1 MSPRPRTTSDQDLL
15 LALHQV
21 VSRQGPNLT
30 LADVAREAGVSAAT
44 LVQRFGSKRGM
55 LLAFASL
62 AAEGTDEEFA
72 AIREKHADVIDA
84 LREIVRCYARTLAS
98 SPEAVSNGLAFLQ
111 IDLSD
116 PDFHRH
122 ALAQARA
129 TLAEF
134 EKLLNDGVKS
144 GRLVKCDTRKLAF
157 ALNAIIGGSMLSWAV
172 LREGTSQHA
181 MQQAVDALMAPYISG
196 RSTSAASAA
205 RGRSGGRRG

>member
-1 MSPRPRTTSDQDLL
+1 MSPRPRTTSDQELL
-15 LALHQV
+15 TAVQQV
-21 VSRQGPNLT
+21 VARLGPNLT
-30 LADVAREAGVSAAT
+30 LADVAKEAGVSAAT

-72 AIREKHADVIDA
+72 AIRAQHPDTVDA
-84 LREIVRCYARTLAS
+84 IREIVRCYARVLAA

-111 IDLSD
+111 VDLSD

-134 EKLLNDGVKS
+134 KKLLDEGVKR
-144 GRLVKCDTRKLAF
+144 GRLVKCDTAKLAF

-181 MQQAVDALMAPYISG
+181 MLQAVETLMKPYISG

-205 RGRSGGRRG
+205 RGRSAGRRG